1 MALVGCD
8 HLHPQLRQLR
18 IKRVA
23 VVSPVTDDTF
33 RQPHYE
39 SRPEGIEHEGCF
51 MLLTTRNP
59 DGDRKTIAVWPTELP
74 SEEPRESRWA
84 HRADHAKAAR
94 PEGMCLDALVLART
108 A

>member
-59 DGDRKTIAVWPTELP
+59 DGDRKTIAVCHFDDLSDPHLTTNTL
-74 SEEPRESRWA
+74 
-84 HRADHAKAAR
+84 AAR
-94 PEGMCLDALVLART
+94 WK
-108 A
+108 